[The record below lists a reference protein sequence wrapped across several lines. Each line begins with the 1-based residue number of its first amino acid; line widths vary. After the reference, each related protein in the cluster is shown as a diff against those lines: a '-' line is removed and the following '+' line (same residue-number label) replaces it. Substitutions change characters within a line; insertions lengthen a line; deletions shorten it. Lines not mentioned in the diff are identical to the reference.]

1 MIDSTKIFVAYD
13 ISIHVFD
20 VVFSG
25 IFITISSDF
34 VFYQRHT
41 SIDVLGNFQFVL
53 YYTDTILF
61 DTLYYF

>member
-20 VVFSG
+20 VFSG